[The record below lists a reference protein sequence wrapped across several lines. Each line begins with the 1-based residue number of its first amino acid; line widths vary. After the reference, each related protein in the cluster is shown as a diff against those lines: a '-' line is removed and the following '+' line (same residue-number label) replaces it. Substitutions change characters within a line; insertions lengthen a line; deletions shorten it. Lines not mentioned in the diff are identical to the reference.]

1 MKLGMLRAVATAV
14 LAMCAGAASAVELRP
29 FVQGSWQ
36 ELRRIHAG
44 RPTIV
49 HFWGVTCGPCRIE
62 MPEWGRLLR
71 ERPDMNLVL
80 IDADLV
86 PNEPHSVIAMLAKTG
101 VNAAEQWIFDDDYV
115 ERLRYEIDPQWHG
128 EIPYTIFISR
138 DGTTTTVAGAA
149 DVSQV
154 RAWLDAQSKIAP
166 LNGPTAP

>member
-1 MKLGMLRAVATAV
+1 MKHWILLAFATTA
-14 LAMCAGAASAVELRP
+14 AATINGPAGAVELRP

-36 ELRRIHAG
+36 ELRQIHAR

-86 PNEPHSVIAMLAKTG
+86 PNEPNSVIAALAKAG
-101 VNAAEQWIFDDDYV
+101 VSAAEQWRFDDDFV
-115 ERLRYEIDPQWHG
+115 ERLRFEVDPQWHG
-128 EIPYTIFISR
+128 EIPYTKLIAG
-138 DGTTTTVAGAA
+138 DGTTMTVTGAV
-149 DVSQV
+149 DISQI
-154 RAWLDAQSKIAP
+154 RAWLDVQSKP
-166 LNGPTAP
+166 SH